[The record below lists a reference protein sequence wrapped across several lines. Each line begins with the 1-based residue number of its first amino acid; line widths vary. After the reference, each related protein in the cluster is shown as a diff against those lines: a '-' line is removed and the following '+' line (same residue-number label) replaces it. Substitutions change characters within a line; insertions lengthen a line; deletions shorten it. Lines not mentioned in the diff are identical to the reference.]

1 MNSLQLAQSAYS
13 TGQQAPLRTNR
24 GTEYAAFGRI
34 TSRLKSSRNFNT
46 LAAAVHE
53 NRQLWTALAADVA
66 DEDNGLTNELR
77 ARIFYLAR
85 FTSEHSR
92 KVLRRGADV
101 QPLVEI
107 NTAVMRGLGEANEP
121 AP

>member
-13 TGQQAPLRTNR
+13 SGQQAPLRTNR
-24 GTEYAAFGRI
+24 GTEYAAFSRV
-34 TSRLKSSRNFNT
+34 TSRLKASRSFNA

-66 DEDNGLTNELR
+66 GGANALSPELR

-85 FTSEHSR
+85 FTAHHSS
-92 KVLRRGADV
+92 KVLRRQADV
-101 QPLVEI
+101 VPLIEI
-107 NTAVMRGLGEANEP
+107 NMAVMRGLGDKTRA
-121 AP
+121 AK